1 MEFSQSNLTSV
12 LLWCHTASSFGF
24 SLKGGKERTTKKKA
38 VYVRLSSFTLFWI
51 YCLVIISWHVLMA
64 IYGNKTYKNRDSM
77 ISSYS
82 LLPVNSLLLGIFEG
96 LTSTTSSPSLVL
108 APKQQIKAILRLYL
122 NESNSNVRIL
132 PWMCTEYF
140 TVSFSLIIW

>member
-38 VYVRLSSFTLFWI
+38 VYVRLPSFTLFWI